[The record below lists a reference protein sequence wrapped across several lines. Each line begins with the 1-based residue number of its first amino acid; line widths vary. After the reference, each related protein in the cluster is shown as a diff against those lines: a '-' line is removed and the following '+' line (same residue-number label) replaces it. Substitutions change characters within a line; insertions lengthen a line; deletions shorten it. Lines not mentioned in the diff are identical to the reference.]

1 METKIVFYLGY
12 TEHSTVHIRGDR
24 ATINKDCSTEAETGF
39 KIKSRTRNGIKNI

>member
-24 ATINKDCSTEAETGF
+24 ATINEDCCTEAGTGL
-39 KIKSRTRNGIKNI
+39 KIKSGTRTGIKT